1 MPKRIVD
8 AHLVDGTVISY
19 KIGLRPT
26 KTAFTD
32 DEYIGIAKQY
42 HVEDGL
48 SLETVDRWVGC
59 IRSARA
65 RRGKP
70 PE

>member
-48 SLETVDRWVGC
+48 SLETVDRWVVHPIGAGAP
-59 IRSARA
+59 R
-65 RRGKP
+65 KP

>member
-8 AHLVDGTVISY
+8 AYLADGTVRSY
-19 KIGLRPT
+19 KIGLRAAR
-26 KTAFTD
+26 TAFTD

-42 HVEDGL
+42 HVEDGFT
-48 SLETVDRWVGC
+48 LEAVEKWVLHP
-59 IRSARA
+59 ISTSASR
-65 RRGKP
+65 KP